1 MVESTNLIVNTNP
14 VVNPDDLF
22 EELLRMDSEEQKII
36 DSPEILRR
44 TLSNG
49 NYFLN

>member
-1 MVESTNLIVNTNP
+1 MVESTNPIVNTNP
-14 VVNPDDLF
+14 VVNPDEF

-36 DSPEILRR
+36 DSPEILNR